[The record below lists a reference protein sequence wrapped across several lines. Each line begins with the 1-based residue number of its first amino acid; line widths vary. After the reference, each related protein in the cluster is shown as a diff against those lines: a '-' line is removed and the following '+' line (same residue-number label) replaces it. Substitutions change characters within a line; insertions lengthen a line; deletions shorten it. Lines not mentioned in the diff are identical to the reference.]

1 MHPDL
6 TTKFLRGRWGL
17 SWIIAA
23 LLLPAGGVWAQ
34 ERQTRVTPTFTT
46 SLTWTDNVDA
56 TRRKESD
63 WLLELS
69 PGLRVEREGGR
80 MRGLLG
86 ARLRSVFHARD
97 SGRNT
102 TFVDLQGTGS
112 FEAVEN
118 SLFIDADANIGRE
131 NRSAFSGRAYGDA
144 LSVNKDNEV
153 RSWGLG
159 PRLQF
164 RVGDAA
170 EGAVRYRSSWL
181 DSGQNGFGK
190 QRQNLWTGQLG
201 NPRATRL
208 LGWDVSVQDARTR
221 YSSSRQETTRK
232 LGRATLYVNL
242 GPQFRL
248 RFTGGHESDDFG
260 YGSKERGGVYGAGFD
275 WNPTP
280 RTAISVLTE
289 ERAYGSGY
297 TASFRHRTAR
307 TIWTLAANRDISSA
321 LDSMGGGLYQ
331 DPRFQTYYNDPA
343 LVAQFPDPVQR
354 EAYIRQILGY
364 GAAGGTAN
372 FISNAHFLDEGWRA
386 GVTLNGRRSALTL
399 SVYHSRRKRL
409 SAGSGLA
416 VTDDFALTDR
426 IETSAVNVAFNHRL
440 TPRSTFNAALMRS
453 RSEGGAGAKLD
464 TWRTMGSVGLT
475 TRLGGRTQAGLTYRY
490 QSSDGATVDSD
501 YSENSVTAD
510 LGLSF

>member
-6 TTKFLRGRWGL
+6 PTRFLRGRWSL
-17 SWIIAA
+17 AWIAAA
-23 LLLPAGGVWAQ
+23 LLLPPGGAWAQ
-34 ERQTRVTPTFTT
+34 ERQTRITPTFN
-46 SLTWTDNVDA
+46 SALTWTDNVGA
-56 TRRKESD
+56 THRKDTD

-86 ARLRSVFHARD
+86 TQLRTISYARD
-97 SGRNT
+97 SDRNT
-102 TFVDLQGTGS
+102 TFVALQGTGS

-118 SLFIDADANIGRE
+118 SLFMDVDANIGRE
-131 NRSAFSGRAYGDA
+131 NRSAFAGRAYGDN
-144 LSVNKDNEV
+144 LSVDKNNEV

-170 EGAVRYRSSWL
+170 EGVVRYRSNWL

-190 QRQNLWTGQLG
+190 QHQNLWTGQLG
-201 NPRATRL
+201 NARATRFV
-208 LGWDVSVQDARTR
+208 GWDVSYQDARTY
-221 YSSSRQETTRK
+221 YSSSRQETSQK
-232 LGRATLYVNL
+232 LGRATMYVNL
-242 GPQFRL
+242 NPQFRL

-260 YGSKERGGVYGAGFD
+260 YGSEESGGIYGVGFD
-275 WNPTP
+275 WYPTP

-289 ERAYGSGY
+289 ERAYGNSY

-307 TIWTLAANRDISSA
+307 TIWDVAANREISSS
-321 LDSMGGGLYQ
+321 LDSLGGGIYQ

-343 LVAQFPDPVQR
+343 LVAQFPDSIQR

-364 GAAGGTAN
+364 SSAGGTSE
-372 FISNAHFLDEGWRA
+372 FISNAHFLDENWRA
-386 GVTLNGRRSALTL
+386 GVTLNGQRNSLTL
-399 SVYHSRRKRL
+399 SVQHSKRRRL
-409 SAGSGLA
+409 SAGTGLA

-426 IETSAVNVAFNHRL
+426 IDTSSATVAFNHRL
-440 TPRSTFNAALMRS
+440 TPRSIFNASLMRS
-453 RSEGGAGAKLD
+453 RSEGGTGSKLD
-464 TWRTMGSVGLT
+464 TWRTMGSVGLS
-475 TRLGGRTQAGLTYRY
+475 TRLGAKTQAGLTYRY
-490 QSSDGATVDSD
+490 LRSDGTTVDSD
-501 YSENSVTAD
+501 YSENSVTAN